1 SRSVFYTLSLHDAL
15 PICLTRNPLLR
26 PQEPIGMTIWST
38 RHYHSGGSKSGGD
51 QDITRLPIVVLKRLA
66 ETPDLTN
73 GIRGGFVHQ
82 VRRDRKSTRLNSSHV
97 SISY

>member
-1 SRSVFYTLSLHDAL
+1 MAYSIGNLARLATSNKL
-15 PICLTRNPLLR
+15 PLTPAGSAGLTRNPLLR

-73 GIRGGFVHQ
+73 GIRGGFVH
-82 VRRDRKSTRLNSSHV
+82 RSLSTLMYLSM
-97 SISY
+97 